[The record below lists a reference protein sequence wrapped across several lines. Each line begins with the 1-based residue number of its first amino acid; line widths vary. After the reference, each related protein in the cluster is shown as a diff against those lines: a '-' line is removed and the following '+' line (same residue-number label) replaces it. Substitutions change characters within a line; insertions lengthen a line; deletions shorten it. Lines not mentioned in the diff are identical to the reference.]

1 MLTLYSDTLMDNS
14 YIPTFIC
21 IYVRALADMQLFI
34 LAISFCLPKLWK
46 WEETFF
52 NQLISELISFK
63 MRRRLFILQIM
74 TLYAK
79 LVGGG
84 GLLLAISAVNLE
96 PFITSK
102 YLTFGN
108 DISGCITSTTQQSL
122 IPLYFSLWLL
132 QWIMMLDLQPFI
144 IYLIQF
150 IPLT

>member
-1 MLTLYSDTLMDNS
+1 
-14 YIPTFIC
+14 
-21 IYVRALADMQLFI
+21 
-34 LAISFCLPKLWK
+34 
-46 WEETFF
+46 
-52 NQLISELISFK
+52 
-63 MRRRLFILQIM
+63 M

-102 YLTFGN
+102 YLTFDN